1 MGQLPAV
8 FAGDRTLAESFIDSL
23 KAYFRL
29 NHQAPNFQSYLT
41 RIALALTL
49 LQGPLVAEWARHT
62 GNWLELQDPTMDDT
76 QDTWN
81 QFETQFLTTFTDSQ
95 RDQRA
100 QNQLETLRMKWP
112 LIDQYTMDFEKLVR
126 EAGYQKGTPE
136 CEEPTGGSFKEGDV
150 GSQGDKVG
158 RSERGKRRGERTTM

>member
-8 FAGDRTLAESFIDSL
+8 FTGDRTLAESFIDSL

-62 GNWLELQDPTMDDT
+62 GNWLEMQDPAVDNI

-81 QFETQFLTTFTDSQ
+81 QFETQFLTAFADSQ

-100 QNQLETLRMKWP
+100 RNQLETL
-112 LIDQYTMDFEKLVR
+112 
-126 EAGYQKGTPE
+126 
-136 CEEPTGGSFKEGDV
+136 
-150 GSQGDKVG
+150 
-158 RSERGKRRGERTTM
+158 